1 MKESEG
7 MIMPSKSKQ
16 ELVRIGIN
24 LPVNLVNRVKK
35 YAEETGL
42 NITSA
47 YISLLSQALRQNDAI
62 TQLPLLLAT
71 IEEMKNI
78 SNNDTNGKEE

>member
-1 MKESEG
+1 MEESEG

-24 LPVNLVNRVKK
+24 LPVNLVNKVKE

-62 TQLPLLLAT
+62 TQLPVLLAAMD
-71 IEEMKNI
+71 EMKKL

>member
-1 MKESEG
+1 
-7 MIMPSKSKQ
+7 MPSKSKQ
-16 ELVRIGIN
+16 ELVRISIN
-24 LPVNLVNRVKK
+24 LPVNLVNKVKM

>member
-1 MKESEG
+1 MEESEG

-62 TQLPLLLAT
+62 TQLPVLLAAMD
-71 IEEMKNI
+71 EMKKL
-78 SNNDTNGKEE
+78 SNNNTNGKEE

>member
-1 MKESEG
+1 
-7 MIMPSKSKQ
+7 MPSKSKQ

-24 LPVNLVNRVKK
+24 LRVNLVNKVKE

-62 TQLPLLLAT
+62 TQLPVLLAAMD
-71 IEEMKNI
+71 EMKKL

>member
-1 MKESEG
+1 MEESEG

-62 TQLPLLLAT
+62 TQLPVLLAAMD
-71 IEEMKNI
+71 EMKKL